1 MGQAGVRRL
10 FPVRLFSR
18 RIFPFQIKHC
28 EVTAVKRGYPLLSLL
43 FTACFSLLAAAIV
56 LQSGAALAGAAA
68 LLLLWVPF
76 RFSIKRYTLWL
87 FLCSY
92 LLQLCVILTVH
103 TPVISDFAEMYQ
115 AAEGLLEGVMPYQT
129 SPYFNL
135 WPYQTGFVL
144 WETMWLSI
152 WNDGMILRL
161 VHALMGAGMLCLLY
175 RYLLPMV
182 RKTAAQAA
190 MGLLAVFPMF
200 FTLPLVLTNQ
210 IAGAFFIVLAVWLLA
225 CPDADRLG
233 FWRYPAAG
241 LSLFVSNFLRPEA
254 LAVLVAV
261 LAWTLFSLFREPK
274 RWKRGLLG
282 CMALLAVFFAAQKGA
297 DALLRATDLS
307 PAGLENPLPEWK
319 FVCGLNTESSGSWSL
334 TEFEVLEA
342 TFDADGAPTAETK
355 RLAREIISQRLQMP
369 LSEWLGLLQKKL
381 SLLWYQ
387 RGLYWAFSHTQNG
400 STLRSL
406 CYRLLE
412 EFDRALFFLA
422 LALAVFGLWWRKPRE
437 PNACLP
443 HFIVFSLACV
453 FLLIEVQPR
462 YAYLPQIFLFT
473 AAAFGIDGLYALRM
487 SKGGQDGDASLSG
500 DSLLQ

>member
-1 MGQAGVRRL
+1 MGQAGVQRL

-182 RKTAAQAA
+182 RKAAAQAA
-190 MGLLAVFPMF
+190 M
-200 FTLPLVLTNQ
+200 
-210 IAGAFFIVLAVWLLA
+210 
-225 CPDADRLG
+225 R
-233 FWRYPAAG
+233 
-241 LSLFVSNFLRPEA
+241 
-254 LAVLVAV
+254 
-261 LAWTLFSLFREPK
+261 
-274 RWKRGLLG
+274 
-282 CMALLAVFFAAQKGA
+282 
-297 DALLRATDLS
+297 
-307 PAGLENPLPEWK
+307 
-319 FVCGLNTESSGSWSL
+319 
-334 TEFEVLEA
+334 
-342 TFDADGAPTAETK
+342 
-355 RLAREIISQRLQMP
+355 
-369 LSEWLGLLQKKL
+369 
-381 SLLWYQ
+381 
-387 RGLYWAFSHTQNG
+387 
-400 STLRSL
+400 
-406 CYRLLE
+406 
-412 EFDRALFFLA
+412 
-422 LALAVFGLWWRKPRE
+422 
-437 PNACLP
+437 
-443 HFIVFSLACV
+443 
-453 FLLIEVQPR
+453 
-462 YAYLPQIFLFT
+462 
-473 AAAFGIDGLYALRM
+473 
-487 SKGGQDGDASLSG
+487 
-500 DSLLQ
+500 